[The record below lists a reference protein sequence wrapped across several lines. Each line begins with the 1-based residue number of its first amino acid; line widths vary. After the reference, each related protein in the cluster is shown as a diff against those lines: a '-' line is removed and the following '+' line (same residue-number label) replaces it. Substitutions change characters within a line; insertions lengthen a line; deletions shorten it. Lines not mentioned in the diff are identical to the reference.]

1 MKVYYKSLTI
11 HIMNIKDLMDNMLIT
26 QPSLSKPISVLPRG
40 LYMQLGG
47 ILEINS
53 SIGLKFSCRGFIEA

>member
-1 MKVYYKSLTI
+1 
-11 HIMNIKDLMDNMLIT
+11 MNIKDLMDNMLIT
-26 QPSLSKPISVLPRG
+26 QPSLSTPISVLPRG